1 MYAVHQTLPSL
12 AEVGLAC
19 ETTPNIFIS
28 SDNILKCLFGVME
41 MPEQFQQ
48 VVRMLRTQNLFLFPS
63 ISTSA
68 SVPVDCISIGN
79 KLSMLIEISQAGGF
93 TNSTKKVKS
102 NRSR

>member
-1 MYAVHQTLPSL
+1 
-12 AEVGLAC
+12 
-19 ETTPNIFIS
+19 
-28 SDNILKCLFGVME
+28 

-63 ISTSA
+63 ILTSA

-79 KLSMLIEISQAGGF
+79 KLSMLIKISQAGGF